1 MFYTLSLIKVSK
13 ATTQGGGTVTGSS
26 AISIKS
32 AHAWEEKG
40 STLHEEI
47 WALPPPLL
55 RALHS
60 EKLSGG
66 RRRQLSSAIIECN
79 CQLPQTGKKLAFA
92 KFDGRRG
99 DAEKAKKERG
109 ANLKFPPFIKRCRC
123 VATCLRNT
131 FRFPTASYADSSIR
145 PSLVRPLRV
154 PASWNRS
161 ESRTSTAG
169 GKVFVIARD

>member
-1 MFYTLSLIKVSK
+1 MLSLVKVSK
-13 ATTQGGGTVTGSS
+13 ATTQGGGTVTGPQ

-32 AHAWEEKG
+32 AHAWEKG

-47 WALPPPLL
+47 WALPPSLL

-60 EKLSGG
+60 GKLSSG
-66 RRRQLSSAIIECN
+66 RRRRLSSGIIECN

-92 KFDGRRG
+92 KFDGRKG

-123 VATCLRNT
+123 VAVAACLRNT
-131 FRFPTASYADSSIR
+131 FRFPTASYGDSSIR
-145 PSLVRPLRV
+145 PLPVRLSNFLEPQQKPDLNCER
-154 PASWNRS
+154 RYL
-161 ESRTSTAG
+161 
-169 GKVFVIARD
+169 